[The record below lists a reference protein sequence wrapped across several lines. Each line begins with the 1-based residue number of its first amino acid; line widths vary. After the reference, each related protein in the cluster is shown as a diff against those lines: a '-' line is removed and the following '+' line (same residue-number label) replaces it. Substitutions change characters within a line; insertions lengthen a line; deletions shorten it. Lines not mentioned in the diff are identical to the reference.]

1 MIDSNCK
8 ARLRSAILLCA
19 LALFFSCLPQAV
31 AAQGKGDLSDEE
43 ALMRLRGITAS
54 ISSLSCDFTQVTD
67 IPLFAAPVTS
77 RGRLL
82 FKKPASL
89 VWEYAEPMKEGFVL
103 NGPNGFRWEEDK
115 SKRTAFRTDR
125 DPVAALIAGQILI
138 WLAFDPQQIRT
149 EYGLAVQS
157 ASPLTLVLTPRRE
170 AVRSVLLSLRIAF
183 AENGVAE
190 SVELTE
196 RSGGSTRI
204 FFRNVVL
211 DDPPDDGEFR

>member
-1 MIDSNCK
+1 
-8 ARLRSAILLCA
+8 
-19 LALFFSCLPQAV
+19 
-31 AAQGKGDLSDEE
+31 
-43 ALMRLRGITAS
+43 
-54 ISSLSCDFTQVTD
+54 
-67 IPLFAAPVTS
+67 
-77 RGRLL
+77 
-82 FKKPASL
+82 
-89 VWEYAEPMKEGFVL
+89 MKEGFVL

-149 EYGLAVQS
+149 EYGLAVQN